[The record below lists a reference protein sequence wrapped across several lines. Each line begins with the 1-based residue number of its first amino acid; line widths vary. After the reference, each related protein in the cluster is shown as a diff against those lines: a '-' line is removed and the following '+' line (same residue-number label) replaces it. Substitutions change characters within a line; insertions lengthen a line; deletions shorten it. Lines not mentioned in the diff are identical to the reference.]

1 MVDDAGSGPVGPEGQ
16 VAIILYIHYGLNQGI
31 PMQYFPSS
39 TDPDDMDGAD
49 EVRRGLLPGVVVV
62 AVVREWRRH
71 TGW

>member
-49 EVRRGLLPGVVVV
+49 EVLLWWLVKGGATLDGNALGWCFRR
-62 AVVREWRRH
+62 
-71 TGW
+71 

>member
-49 EVRRGLLPGVVVV
+49 EVLLWWFVNGGATLDGN
-62 AVVREWRRH
+62 AV
-71 TGW
+71 GWCFHR